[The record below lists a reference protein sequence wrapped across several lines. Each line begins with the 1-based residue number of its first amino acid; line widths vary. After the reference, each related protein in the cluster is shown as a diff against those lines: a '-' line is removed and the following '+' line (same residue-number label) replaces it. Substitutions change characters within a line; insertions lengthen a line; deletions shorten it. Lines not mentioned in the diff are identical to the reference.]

1 MKMEAMLM
9 NSTCLNSKMLYYNY
23 EAEYKMIRV
32 KERMTIKMKKTQNIA
47 NLITELEYL
56 IADSCYNPNSYDGYT
71 GEEGCAFR
79 YPVWV
84 YQNEKFNKYY
94 GNIKDLTPEQIST
107 IKYKFG
113 SNHLFIGNGLMNVFN
128 YLEKRY
134 EIDFDDMEK
143 KL

>member
-1 MKMEAMLM
+1 ME
-9 NSTCLNSKMLYYNY
+9 
-23 EAEYKMIRV
+23 
-32 KERMTIKMKKTQNIA
+32 KTQNIA
-47 NLITELEYL
+47 DLIAKLEYL

-113 SNHLFIGNGLMNVFN
+113 SNHLFIGDGLMNVLD

-134 EIDFDDMEK
+134 DINFDAMEK
-143 KL
+143 KIKKSQNKKH